1 VKAFYSDVFVL
12 PLPPSHRFPMDKY
25 RLLREAVAAELPTVT
40 LLQPEAAS
48 DGVLALAHHPRYIYE
63 LTTGCLPLL
72 AQKAIGFPWSP
83 EMVERSRRS
92 AGATICA
99 ARAALID
106 GVSLNLAGGTHHA
119 EFDAGGGYCCFNDI
133 AVAARLMQAEKRIT
147 TALVIDLD
155 VHQGNGT
162 AQILRADASVFTFS
176 MHGEKNYPFRKE
188 LSDLDIGLANGT
200 ADGAYLSALDAALL
214 TIVPL
219 VNPDL
224 IFFLAGADVF
234 EGDRLGTLA
243 LSKTGI
249 AKRDVKVFEF
259 AANAYNKPVP
269 VVVAMG
275 GGYCPVISD
284 IVDIHLSTVKTAFEF
299 YTAYNLTTR

>member
-1 VKAFYSDVFVL
+1 
-12 PLPPSHRFPMDKY
+12 MDKY
-25 RLLREAVAAELPTVT
+25 RLLREAVAFELPTVS

-48 DGVLALAHHPRYIYE
+48 NGVLALAHHPRYIDE
-63 LTTGCLPLL
+63 LTTGCLPDA

-119 EFDAGGGYCCFNDI
+119 EFASGGGYCCFNDI
-133 AVAARLMQAEKRIT
+133 AVAARLMQAERRIK

-162 AQILRADASVFTFS
+162 AQILRDDTSIFTFS

-188 LSDLDIGLANGT
+188 MSDLDVALPDGT
-200 ADGAYLSALDAALL
+200 GDDLYLKELEIALQAIL
-214 TIVPL
+214 PRFK
-219 VNPDL
+219 PDL

-234 EGDRLGTLA
+234 VNDRLGKLA
-243 LSKTGI
+243 LSKQGI
-249 AKRDVKVFEF
+249 ATRDARVFQF
-259 AANAYNKPVP
+259 AASAYNKAVP

-275 GGYCPVISD
+275 GGYCPIISD
-284 IVDIHLSTVKTAFEF
+284 IVDIHLATVKTAFEF
-299 YTAYNLTTR
+299 YTAYTE

>member
-1 VKAFYSDVFVL
+1 
-12 PLPPSHRFPMDKY
+12 MDKY
-25 RLLREAVAAELPTVT
+25 RLLRQAVAAELPAVT
-40 LLQPEAAS
+40 LLQPSAAS

-63 LTTGCLPLL
+63 LTTGCLPAL

-99 ARAALID
+99 ARAALTD

-119 EFDAGGGYCCFNDI
+119 EFERGGGYCCFNDI
-133 AVAARLMQAEKRIT
+133 AVAARLMQAEKRIER
-147 TALVIDLD
+147 ALVIDLD

-162 AQILRADASVFTFS
+162 AEILRDDASIFTFS

-188 LSDLDIGLANGT
+188 ESDLDIALPDSTGDET
-200 ADGAYLSALDAALL
+200 YLHALNSALQ
-214 TIVPL
+214 TISTLIEP
-219 VNPDL
+219 NL

-234 EGDRLGTLA
+234 ENDRLGTLA
-243 LSKTGI
+243 LSKAGI
-249 AKRDVKVFEF
+249 AKRDAKVFEF
-259 AANAYNKPVP
+259 ASSAYNQAVP

-284 IVDIHLSTVKTAFEF
+284 TVDIHLSTVKTAFDF
-299 YTAYNLTTR
+299 YAVYNSPMK

>member
-1 VKAFYSDVFVL
+1 
-12 PLPPSHRFPMDKY
+12 
-25 RLLREAVAAELPTVT
+25 
-40 LLQPEAAS
+40 LQPEAAS

-63 LTTGCLPLL
+63 LTNGCLPDL

-119 EFDAGGGYCCFNDI
+119 EFEAGGGYCCFNDI
-133 AVAARLMQAEKRIT
+133 AVASRLMQAEKRIK

-162 AQILRADASVFTFS
+162 AQILHDDPSVFTFS
-176 MHGEKNYPFRKE
+176 MHGEKNYPFKKE
-188 LSDLDIGLANGT
+188 LSDLDVGLADGT
-200 ADGAYLSALDAALL
+200 TDEDYLNALDRALL
-214 TIVPL
+214 TIAPL
-219 VNPDL
+219 VKPDL
-224 IFFLAGADVF
+224 IFYLAGADVF
-234 EGDRLGTLA
+234 EHDRLGTLA
-243 LSKTGI
+243 LSKAGI
-249 AKRDVKVFEF
+249 AMRDARVFEF
-259 AANAYNKPVP
+259 AARAYNKAVP

-299 YTAYNLTTR
+299 YTTYNLLIR

>member
-1 VKAFYSDVFVL
+1 
-12 PLPPSHRFPMDKY
+12 MDKY
-25 RLLREAVAAELPTVT
+25 RLLREAVAFALPAVS

-48 DGVLALAHHPRYIYE
+48 NGVLALAHHPRYIDE
-63 LTTGCLPLL
+63 LTTGCLPDA

-119 EFDAGGGYCCFNDI
+119 EFALGGGYCCFNDI
-133 AVAARLMQAEKRIT
+133 AVAARLMQAERRIK

-162 AQILRADASVFTFS
+162 AQILRDDTSIFTFS

-188 LSDLDIGLANGT
+188 MSDLDVALPDGT
-200 ADGAYLSALDAALL
+200 GDDLYLNELEIALQAILPR
-214 TIVPL
+214 VK
-219 VNPDL
+219 PDL

-234 EGDRLGTLA
+234 VNDRLGKLA
-243 LSKTGI
+243 LSKQGI
-249 AKRDVKVFEF
+249 ATRDARVFQF
-259 AANAYNKPVP
+259 AASAYNKAVP

-275 GGYCPVISD
+275 GGYCPIISD
-284 IVDIHLSTVKTAFEF
+284 IVDIHLATVKTAFEF
-299 YTAYNLTTR
+299 YTAYNE

>member
-1 VKAFYSDVFVL
+1 
-12 PLPPSHRFPMDKY
+12 MDKY
-25 RLLREAVAAELPTVT
+25 RLLREAVACELPAIA

-63 LTTGCLPLL
+63 LTTGSLPVL

-119 EFDAGGGYCCFNDI
+119 EFEAGGGYCCFNDI
-133 AVAARLMQAEKRIT
+133 AVAARLMQAEKRIK

-162 AQILRADASVFTFS
+162 AQILRDDASVFTFS
-176 MHGEKNYPFRKE
+176 MHGEKNYPFKKE
-188 LSDLDIGLANGT
+188 LSDLDVGLADGT
-200 ADGAYLSALDAALL
+200 GDEVYLNALDRALQ
-214 TIVPL
+214 TIASL
-219 VNPDL
+219 VTPDL

-234 EGDRLGTLA
+234 EHDRLGTLA
-243 LSKTGI
+243 LSKAGI
-249 AKRDVKVFEF
+249 ARRDAEVFEF
-259 AANAYNKPVP
+259 ACTAYNKPVP

-275 GGYCPVISD
+275 GGYCPEISD
-284 IVDIHLSTVKTAFEF
+284 IVDIHLSTVKAAFQF
-299 YTAYNLTTR
+299 YSTYKLTTR